1 MVSEVGVATRMGAWP
16 GGRSAAWRRVA
27 PRHQRPRPDPAPP
40 CRLPAPI
47 TWRPGGRPGC
57 TGCPTAACACSLCQP
72 LSTRGTPTT
81 SRYGPRA
88 SCPPFPGLG
97 SSIPPRSRRS
107 FGSGLLGGALR
118 AGGFA
123 HRHKE
128 APAPCSDRFHPSC
141 CRHKALFF
149 PGRARLGPA
158 VNPGTSGT
166 PGTAEPQLQRIPV
179 RGSAVRTPPIERCAV
194 PALSIPGTARTR
206 QCLPGSA
213 PTLRRGNGDANGRRF
228 LFPLVTVPWEAPPP
242 STPQRLFP
250 ESLCEPHGVPFP
262 SAVAAFLRLG
272 VRRLSRHQPPLPHHL
287 PDLLLLLQAGP
298 GARRQAAP
306 LLLCHLDGCHRRACL
321 LVRGAATVSRAA
333 AHHFHARATPGQP
346 RGLIPIP
353 LPPSH

>member
-57 TGCPTAACACSLCQP
+57 TGCPTAACACSPCQP

-88 SCPPFPGLG
+88 SRPPFPGLG

-107 FGSGLLGGALR
+107 FGNGLLGGALR

-149 PGRARLGPA
+149 PGRACLGPA

-166 PGTAEPQLQRIPV
+166 PGSRYRRTATTADPGAGQ
-179 RGSAVRTPPIERCAV
+179 RCANPPDRALCGPCAEHPGHCPNTAMPSRLRTH
-194 PALSIPGTARTR
+194 PAPRE
-206 QCLPGSA
+206 
-213 PTLRRGNGDANGRRF
+213 RGRERA
-228 LFPLVTVPWEAPPP
+228 
-242 STPQRLFP
+242 
-250 ESLCEPHGVPFP
+250 
-262 SAVAAFLRLG
+262 
-272 VRRLSRHQPPLPHHL
+272 PLPLSPCDRPVGSPATQH
-287 PDLLLLLQAGP
+287 PP
-298 GARRQAAP
+298 AP
-306 LLLCHLDGCHRRACL
+306 L
-321 LVRGAATVSRAA
+321 
-333 AHHFHARATPGQP
+333 P
-346 RGLIPIP
+346 
-353 LPPSH
+353 